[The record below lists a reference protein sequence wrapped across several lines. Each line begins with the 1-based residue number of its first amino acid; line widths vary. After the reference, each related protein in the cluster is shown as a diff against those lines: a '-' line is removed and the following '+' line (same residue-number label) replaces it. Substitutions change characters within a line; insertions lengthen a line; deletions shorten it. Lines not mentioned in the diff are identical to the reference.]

1 MTGCYVISTC
11 AFLITSIVHLMN
23 RRAYHPIFSF
33 LFLLLLAVYVFSN
46 SLNVA
51 EFVIVHLVTGIVIYI
66 KLDLMKR
73 DHLLEEIL
81 QFAISMIII
90 VMLVFLLYMNVRLTQ
105 LLQGGNGRLST
116 RYQLIENI
124 KILRLLVP
132 VVVFDT
138 TVCAV
143 DLIGAVFFN
152 IQPAFNKIDCSNSA
166 FYLPAYF
173 VFRLVSYDKL
183 LL

>member
-1 MTGCYVISTC
+1 
-11 AFLITSIVHLMN
+11 
-23 RRAYHPIFSF
+23 
-33 LFLLLLAVYVFSN
+33 
-46 SLNVA
+46 
-51 EFVIVHLVTGIVIYI
+51 
-66 KLDLMKR
+66 
-73 DHLLEEIL
+73 
-81 QFAISMIII
+81 
-90 VMLVFLLYMNVRLTQ
+90 MLVFLLYMNVRLTQ

-152 IQPAFNKIDCSNSA
+152 IQPAFNKIDCSNNFNLYGMVYTNFHNLSA
-166 FYLPAYF
+166 AHTCALQH
-173 VFRLVSYDKL
+173 L
-183 LL
+183 LKENEN